1 MRSKHAVYP
10 KNAVRIASG
19 YIWRDVHVPKW
30 AIFGY
35 IWNENRNF
43 GLSNSYP
50 YLCRPVSTE
59 YLVLLINLL
68 FFAGSTV
75 QQLHTLLA
83 LAEYHHFRRFNIIC
97 KRKLP
102 WSPWCFV
109 PHTQPGLVPSDPL
122 NFCCEVLRK
131 WCFQGQ
137 DGEPLT
143 SIRWW
148 TSRNSII
155 DTMMIPYQPNLLL
168 WCVWTGY
175 SKKLNLYELV
185 VVYHIPIAS
194 FQLKSMPESLSQQ
207 KNWLICS
214 CCGPTRGCL
223 LGTWYKY

>member
-1 MRSKHAVYP
+1 MLIP
-10 KNAVRIASG
+10 
-19 YIWRDVHVPKW
+19 
-30 AIFGY
+30 Y

-50 YLCRPVSTE
+50 YLCRPVSAE

-68 FFAGSTV
+68 FFTGSTV
-75 QQLHTLLA
+75 QQWITYSPGTCRVSPFSSIQH
-83 LAEYHHFRRFNIIC
+83 NIQ
-97 KRKLP
+97 KKLP
-102 WSPWCFV
+102 WPLWCFV